1 MPLDGTQYVQSSAGR
16 RRITRVRR
24 KLSFDYETFSEAQLT
39 GGNSVGAW
47 EYSLHPSTEALMV
60 AYRLDH
66 GELKHVDLTREAFPV
81 ELREALLDPECE
93 KWGFNS
99 AFERL
104 ITLNTLRIDTPY
116 EGWRCTMALAAM
128 QSFSGSL
135 LDIGV
140 AMGLPGSTLKDKEGD
155 RLIRL
160 FAMPQRIT
168 QKNPWSRRTR
178 RTDPEEWQ
186 RFCEYNA
193 QDVVA
198 EESIQSRLI
207 RFEVPDEEWT
217 IYEIDQRINDRGL
230 PVNREF
236 VQQAEELSVTCR
248 LKLHNRMKRITGL
261 RNPNSRPEILPWV
274 QERGYPY
281 DDLQKA
287 TVTKALSAH
296 DREPFMLEEAAKALR
311 TRLHANRTSV
321 KKYPAILRRLSIDNN
336 LRHSFQYGGAAR
348 TLRWSGRGPQPHNLV
363 RTPKQLEAEDGD
375 WSRLEGCAEVIESGI
390 YENLELLFQEPM
402 TALAGSVRSSFQ
414 AHPGRVLRVCDLKA
428 IESAV
433 LAWLSG
439 CGRMLSVFR
448 DGRDPYRDFGVELFK
463 KAYAEITS
471 GERTICKPAVLGCG
485 YQLGGGAFKNGKR
498 TGLWGYAEN
507 MGVDITEEEADAH
520 VKLFRSIYSE
530 IPLLWRAL
538 DDAAKAAMAGRPS
551 TVNGLLRFE
560 MDHNY
565 LTLRLPSGRKMYYF
579 RPKLITKTFEGK
591 KIDPRTGKPETFTRR
606 VVSYMGR
613 NQVTN
618 QWGRTATSGGKW
630 TENATQAVARDI
642 LALGMRRAHDDG
654 FNLVGSVHDELIA
667 HERKGDNYYTAERLR
682 DHMIA
687 PIPWA
692 RGLPLDAS
700 AYEATIYRKD

>member
-16 RRITRVRR
+16 RRVTRVRH
-24 KLSFDYETFSEAQLT
+24 KVSFDYETYSEAQLT

-47 EYSLHPSTEALMV
+47 EYSLHPSTEVLMV
-60 AYRLDH
+60 AYRIDGGVLI
-66 GELKHVDLTREAFPV
+66 HVDLTREKFPA
-81 ELREALLDPECE
+81 ELEDCLLDPDCE
-93 KWGFNS
+93 RWGFNS

-104 ITLNTLRIDTPY
+104 ITRNTLKIKTPY

-128 QSFSGSL
+128 QSFAGSL
-135 LDIGV
+135 LDVGV
-140 AMGLPGSTLKDKEGD
+140 AMGLEAGTLKDKEGD

-168 QKNPWSRRTR
+168 KKNPWSRRDR
-178 RTDPEEWQ
+178 RTDPEDWE
-186 RFCEYNA
+186 RFCHYNT
-193 QDVVA
+193 QDVIA

-207 RFEVPDEEWT
+207 RFEVPDEEWK

-236 VQQAEELSVTCR
+236 VEQAEQMSVKCR
-248 LKLHNRMKRITGL
+248 LNLHHRMRKITGL
-261 RNPNSRPEILPWV
+261 RNPNSKPELMPWLK
-274 QERGYPY
+274 ERGYPFT
-281 DDLQKA
+281 DLQKA
-287 TVTKALSAH
+287 TVIKTLAANKRDQFLTN
-296 DREPFMLEEAAKALR
+296 EAAKALR
-311 TRLHANRTSV
+311 TRLHANRTSI
-321 KKYPAILRRLSIDNN
+321 KKYPAILRRLSVDDN
-336 LRHSFQYGGAAR
+336 LRHAFQYGGAAR

-363 RTPKQLEAEDGD
+363 KTPKQLEAEDGD
-375 WSRLEGCAEVIESGI
+375 WSRLEGCADVIESGI

-414 AHPGRVLRVCDLKA
+414 AHQGRILRVCDLKA

-439 CGRMLSVFR
+439 CDRMMSVFK

-463 KAYAEITS
+463 KAYGEITS
-471 GERTICKPAVLGCG
+471 AERTICKPAVLGCG

-507 MGVDITEEEADAH
+507 KGVDITEEEAAAH
-520 VKLFRSIYSE
+520 VKLFRKIYKE
-530 IPLLWRAL
+530 IPALWRAL
-538 DDAAKAAMAGRPS
+538 DNAAKAALAGRPT

-560 MDHNY
+560 MDHSY
-565 LTLRLPSGRKMYYF
+565 LTLRLPSGRRMYYF
-579 RPKLITKTFEGK
+579 RPRLITKTFEGK

-618 QWGRTATSGGKW
+618 QWGRIATSGGKW
-630 TENATQAVARDI
+630 CENATQAVARDI

-654 FNLVGSVHDELIA
+654 FNLVGSVHDELIT
-667 HERKGDNYYTAERLR
+667 HERKGDNYYTTERLR
-682 DHMIA
+682 DHMIR

-692 RGLPLDAS
+692 KGLPLDAS
-700 AYEATIYRKD
+700 AYEAAIYRKD